1 MYELFI
7 KILGRFLPCDI
18 GNSTL
23 IESKMCLRIWI
34 GREACSGVPNQDLTK
49 QVRSTYKCKKAKVR
63 QMVKTD
69 ADEIKALTQFAMFT
83 V

>member
-34 GREACSGVPNQDLTK
+34 GREACSGTK

-69 ADEIKALTQFAMFT
+69 ADEIKALTQFAMFI